1 MIQMLFFLQFQSQL
15 RRIRPDMVSSLESA
29 IIRAAE
35 SSRAKVR
42 VQHRCITAS
51 FDENA
56 IGLGLDLALVLE
68 AVLQALRM
76 ASSDLY
82 GYACILGQDI
92 AEEGPALFR
101 KTSRFGAGIWC
112 SESLRRILDP
122 YAVFDL
128 EDAQFSAYGRLRELK
143 TFSPRL
149 DSENFP
155 CLEEILSALKLQD
168 GRSVVLMGPGFIGK
182 REALSRFARTILG
195 DFFPLVFVFGAGGT
209 GLSCITDALTP
220 AIRELIPPER
230 LEILDTMGA
239 FIFKERLEDEFSPF
253 AVQKASRFL
262 NILLGTYI
270 GAALSRGISPVIL
283 LENIHLANPAAARV
297 FIDIY
302 SCPANFEVADVYLYG
317 TCLDGPEPTPS
328 LGIWEAIFPR
338 ILRFSSALP
347 QVSQNPGI
355 PKELWEIAYGVSLFR
370 RYFPPSLFLRLFEEE
385 GKNPGMISR
394 ALDMIS
400 SQGLTNILEESLQ
413 GERNLRT
420 GKDRIQKMVRN
431 RLLAWVSSGKLRP
444 GFKLLQALA
453 DLGELASEELILEAL
468 RKDLINGTCG
478 NLRKAIEES
487 RLEEIAGPSHL
498 PSLLYIWRTFESL
511 LRGDAGDIQ
520 AAFGEPPP
528 DEETPSYK
536 VLILALLAAYMLGIR
551 DTDKASD
558 LIKEAMLICHGR
570 SGVRGLAQAYRLFA
584 LANLCKGRFNDAIDY
599 LSFAMEQA
607 EKSEDFEEYVL
618 SAYYAAAVQFL
629 FGNIA
634 KADRLAFKSEEFAL
648 RVGLSAW
655 ADRIKL
661 LRGKLLFES
670 GRYKESLD
678 MFVELRY
685 NPAGVLPAAAS
696 DIMEAWIYRSAVFLG
711 SERIPIP
718 ERTSADARFFA
729 IEASYL
735 AENYQKTVELSE
747 RFLGELPDQDFLV
760 IEQPDWRSGFSQGE
774 LLLSSLREFW
784 APMIAT
790 YRALALCRLDRE
802 DRNDARR
809 SIERIIQDERFSDT
823 DPNSAFYFFAYY
835 RILGESGAVK
845 VDMDT
850 AVSTA
855 YNRLQHRASRIDD
868 AETNRAFLFRHYWN
882 RELSR
887 AAKEHKLI

>member
-1 MIQMLFFLQFQSQL
+1 
-15 RRIRPDMVSSLESA
+15 MVSSLEGA

-35 SSRAKVR
+35 NSRAKVR
-42 VQHRCITAS
+42 AQHRFITAS
-51 FDENA
+51 FDEHV
-56 IGLGLDLALVLE
+56 IGLGLDLVLVLE
-68 AVLQALRM
+68 AVLQALRK
-76 ASSDLY
+76 AASDLY

-92 AEEGPALFR
+92 AEEGPVLLR
-101 KTSRFGAGIWC
+101 KASRSGAGIWC
-112 SESLRRILDP
+112 SEPLRRILEP
-122 YAVFDL
+122 YAVFDAPP
-128 EDAQFSAYGRLRELK
+128 EDVQLSAYGRLRELK
-143 TFSPRL
+143 TLPPRL

-155 CLEEILSALKLQD
+155 CLEEILSALNPQD
-168 GRSVVLMGPGFIGK
+168 GRSAVLMGPGFIGK
-182 REALSRFARTILG
+182 REALSRFTRAILG
-195 DFFPLVFVFGAGGT
+195 DFPPLVFVFGAGGT

-220 AIRELIPPER
+220 AIRELIPPKR
-230 LEILDTMGA
+230 LEILDTIGA

-253 AVQKASRFL
+253 TAQKAGRFL
-262 NILLGTYI
+262 NILLSTYI
-270 GAALSRGISPVIL
+270 GTALSRGISPVIL

-302 SCPANFEVADVYLYG
+302 SCPVNFEVADVYLYG

-328 LGIWEAIFPR
+328 LGIWEAVFSR
-338 ILRFSSALP
+338 ILRFSSVLP
-347 QVSQNPGI
+347 QVSQGSGI
-355 PKELWEIAYGVSLFR
+355 PKDLWEIAYGVSLFR

-400 SQGLTNILEESLQ
+400 SQGLITVLEEDSL
-413 GERNLRT
+413 GEGNLGT
-420 GKDRIQKMVRN
+420 GKERIQRMVRN

-453 DLGELASEELILEAL
+453 DLGEIASEELVLEAL
-468 RKDLINGTCG
+468 RKDLINGTCR
-478 NLRKAIEES
+478 NLRRAIEES

-498 PSLLYIWRTFESL
+498 PSLFYIWRTFESL
-511 LRGDAGDIQ
+511 LRGDAGDIKT
-520 AAFGEPPP
+520 AFGEPPP
-528 DEETPSYK
+528 EEETPSYK
-536 VLILALLAAYMLGIR
+536 VLILSLLAAYMLGIR
-551 DTDKASD
+551 DTNKASD
-558 LIKEAMLICHGR
+558 LIKEVMLICHGR
-570 SGVRGLAQAYRLFA
+570 SGIRGLAQAYRLFA
-584 LANLCKGRFNDAIDY
+584 LANLCKGRFDDAIDY

-607 EKSEDFEEYVL
+607 EKSEDFEEYAL

-634 KADRLAFKSEEFAL
+634 KAERLAFKSEELAL
-648 RVGLSAW
+648 QVGLSAW
-655 ADRIKL
+655 GDRIKL

-670 GRYKESLD
+670 GRYKESLN
-678 MFVELRY
+678 MFVDLRY
-685 NPAGVLPAAAS
+685 NPAGVLPAAAA
-696 DIMEAWIYRSAVFLG
+696 DVIEAWIYRSAVFLG
-711 SERIPIP
+711 SGRIPIP
-718 ERTSADARFFA
+718 ERRGPDARFFE

-735 AENYQKTVELSE
+735 AEDYQRTVELSE
-747 RFLGELPDQDFLV
+747 KFLGEMPDQDFLF

-774 LLLSSLREFW
+774 LLLFSLKEFW

-802 DRNDARR
+802 GRDDARR

-835 RILGESGAVK
+835 RILGESGAVE

-850 AVSTA
+850 AISMA
-855 YNRLQHRASRIDD
+855 YNRLQRRASRIDD

-882 RELSR
+882 GALSR